1 LTAHLRRRVADFRRA
16 TTRVPDVPKVT
27 AVLAVPH
34 YLLLIEAMML
44 RTQGARPMTRTAKLF
59 SLALAALMFAPMAFA
74 ALTQAAQMTA

>member
-1 LTAHLRRRVADFRRA
+1 LTADLRRRAAYFRRA
-16 TTRVPDVPKVT
+16 TTGVSGVPKVT
-27 AVLAVPH
+27 AALAVPD

-44 RTQGARPMTRTAKLF
+44 RTEGARPMTRTAKLF